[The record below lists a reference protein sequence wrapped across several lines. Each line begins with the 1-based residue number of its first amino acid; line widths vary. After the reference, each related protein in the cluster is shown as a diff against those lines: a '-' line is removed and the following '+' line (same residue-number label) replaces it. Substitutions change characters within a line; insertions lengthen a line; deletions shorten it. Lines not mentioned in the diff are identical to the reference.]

1 MAIKKI
7 SEFVAGT
14 PSSDSKILFEQNE
27 KGKSCNI
34 GDAVNTCSLSYGEI
48 MATNPEPDLSGKIAS
63 ASALKTLGDSS
74 YCEHVV
80 TENSGE
86 YWRFAS
92 GLQICLLYKDLG
104 APTFKKWEYVY
115 DYELPPTNYPAPFVQ
130 VPYTTIVAT
139 TIGSWGGMSGEDKSS
154 TTAWKGLAIFRPTT
168 SSYGVGAKLIAIGR
182 WK

>member
-7 SEFVAGT
+7 SEFVSAVPT
-14 PSSDSKILFEQNE
+14 SDSKILFEQNE
-27 KGKSCNI
+27 KGKSCTI

-48 MATNPEPDLSGKIAS
+48 METPDLMGKVAS
-63 ASALKTLGDSS
+63 AGALKTLSDSS
-74 YCEHVV
+74 FCEHVI
-80 TENSGE
+80 TESSGE

-92 GLQICLLYKDLG
+92 GLQICLLYKNLG
-104 APTFKKWEYVY
+104 TPTFKKWENVY
-115 DYELPPTNYPAPFVQ
+115 DYELPPINYPVPFVQ
-130 VPYTTIVAT
+130 EPYATIVAT